1 MQMENKNAQITSETM
16 PIGNILLAEVVS
28 WGKDK
33 LLDLL
38 LKNRYYLTDY
48 DYNSSLENLAE
59 NFIHWCNSKSIDVYN
74 FR

>member
-1 MQMENKNAQITSETM
+1 MQNDDFKHET
-16 PIGNILLAEVVS
+16 PTDANNVLAEVVS

-38 LKNRYYLTDY
+38 LKNRYYLTNY
-48 DYNSSLENLAE
+48 DYNSSVENLAE
-59 NFIHWCNSKSIDVYN
+59 NFIHWCSSRGVDVYN